1 MKINLQTTLIL
12 IALSAF
18 SLPSYARVYEYVFK
32 DVYGTDKSV
41 SAEAG
46 ILNTNEKIQV
56 RIISGLDRKI
66 QVTVKK
72 DNVGVYSF
80 TTESVTVNDRIKAST
95 GEEFYGKT
103 LTLPPLSDGSYV
115 ITSDILNTQNTVI
128 DSTSHNFIIDTVG
141 PLSDNLSVDQNPG
154 YDMVLTGERWE
165 LGLGA
170 EAKLYLNVKNV
181 KSATG
186 FDKATIQVI
195 KPDDTVFSTTDMVY
209 DSGSASLSI
218 PWTKG
223 NMSRS
228 SWMPVS
234 NADVE
239 YRFRVTLYD
248 KAGNHKVF
256 PDQKFIF
263 DSDLGE
269 YTLFAVYDP
278 TSKTSVVP
286 GFSEGYIAYKPGM
299 TVNQNPLTLV
309 YRVPSNNRREYSKA
323 GLKFGTIISEA
334 NGYSYVSAKT
344 AYKVAYVI
352 HNGYQWGGG
361 SLSYNINLG
370 SEAPAS
376 PAAPEVWLTSDIKG
390 EMNAGSYLWDSKDL
404 PVKFSSVKIT
414 ASPRNYG
421 QRAMSGNTEICQI
434 PAGETEC
441 TGAVS
446 WSIPKSGNG
455 ITTYFFRLTDMDKTL
470 SSVTVEK
477 RHHWNTDLLPKITGY
492 SYQEENKTVL
502 LFVTQPG
509 RGKFRDLLQ
518 LKSAALIDSDTGDQL
533 LSGIQTA
540 LSGEDYTY
548 SFDLSKLAEGK
559 YNLGFLAKD
568 SFNNETS
575 SPFINL
581 INDKTPPVVNF
592 KYENAPLSPGATVF
606 GLENIS
612 ITLNDELTAPSLVR
626 LELKGGPASD
636 SVILGF
642 NQNTD
647 GSYTP
652 DYPRLFPSLD
662 ANTDKYTLT
671 AYATDAKGNTTQK
684 SIQFAYYPKNLVT
697 LEKLKTLGVVKAL
710 KTSDNT
716 PLAVMRTGQLRRNDG
731 SLAKGIQTANITV
744 RKDADYAINIL
755 GNVIHPGETKEIQ
768 IDLGTGENSTVPIF
782 TAENGSTGES
792 NFIIEFPQIK

>member
-1 MKINLQTTLIL
+1 
-12 IALSAF
+12 
-18 SLPSYARVYEYVFK
+18 
-32 DVYGTDKSV
+32 
-41 SAEAG
+41 
-46 ILNTNEKIQV
+46 
-56 RIISGLDRKI
+56 
-66 QVTVKK
+66 
-72 DNVGVYSF
+72 
-80 TTESVTVNDRIKAST
+80 
-95 GEEFYGKT
+95 
-103 LTLPPLSDGSYV
+103 
-115 ITSDILNTQNTVI
+115 
-128 DSTSHNFIIDTVG
+128 
-141 PLSDNLSVDQNPG
+141 
-154 YDMVLTGERWE
+154 
-165 LGLGA
+165 
-170 EAKLYLNVKNV
+170 
-181 KSATG
+181 
-186 FDKATIQVI
+186 
-195 KPDDTVFSTTDMVY
+195 
-209 DSGSASLSI
+209 
-218 PWTKG
+218 
-223 NMSRS
+223 
-228 SWMPVS
+228 
-234 NADVE
+234 
-239 YRFRVTLYD
+239 
-248 KAGNHKVF
+248 
-256 PDQKFIF
+256 
-263 DSDLGE
+263 
-269 YTLFAVYDP
+269 
-278 TSKTSVVP
+278 
-286 GFSEGYIAYKPGM
+286 M

-361 SLSYNINLG
+361 SLSYNFNLG

-376 PAAPEVWLTSDIKG
+376 PAAPEVWLTSDKKG
-390 EMNAGSYLWDSKDL
+390 EMNSSSYLWDTIDL
-404 PVKFSSVKIT
+404 PVKFSSVRIT

-455 ITTYFFRLTDMDKTL
+455 ITTYPFKLTDMDKTL

-492 SYQEENKTVL
+492 SYQEEDKAVL
-502 LFVTQPG
+502 LFVKQPG

-518 LKSAALIDSDTGDQL
+518 LKSTTLIDLDTGEQL
-533 LSGIQTA
+533 LSGSQTA

-559 YNLGFLAKD
+559 YNLGFFAND
-568 SFNNETS
+568 TFNNETS
-575 SPFINL
+575 SPFISL

-592 KYENAPLSPGATVF
+592 YYENASLSSGATVY

-612 ITLNDELTAPSLVR
+612 IKLNDVLTAPSLVR

-662 ANTDKYTLT
+662 SNTDKYTLT
-671 AYATDAKGNTTQK
+671 AYATDAKGNSTQK
-684 SIQFAYYPKNLVT
+684 SIQFVYYPRNLVT

-744 RKDADYAINIL
+744 RSDAAYAINIL
-755 GNVIHPGETKEIQ
+755 GNVIQPGQTKEIK
-768 IDLGTGENSTVPIF
+768 IDLGAGENSTVPIF

-792 NFIIEFPQIK
+792 NFIIEFPQIE